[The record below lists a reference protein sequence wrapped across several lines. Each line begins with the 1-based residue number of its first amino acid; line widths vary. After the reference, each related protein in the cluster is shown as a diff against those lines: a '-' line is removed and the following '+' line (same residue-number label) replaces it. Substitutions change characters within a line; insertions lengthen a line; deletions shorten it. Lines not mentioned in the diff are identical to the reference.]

1 MSKIL
6 LEIVALSAQDC
17 VASEKGGADMI
28 ELCAAIEIGGVT
40 PPIDVLIEARQRVNI
55 PVMAMVRPRGGDFC
69 FSDEEFAQMLRDAKL
84 LLQQGVAG
92 IVFGILRP
100 DAKVDTERCREMLAI
115 AGGKQAVFHR
125 AFDVVADPFQA
136 FDQLIDMGFTRVLTS
151 GQQKTALEGADLI
164 RELIARSRGRIE
176 VLPGGGVRTHNVRQL
191 VKMTNCRQ
199 VHRTAFRSDASPSGG
214 VDPRIVATMRDM
226 LTDIASG

>member
-1 MSKIL
+1 LSKIL
-6 LEIVALSAQDC
+6 LEIVALSSQDC
-17 VASEKGGADMI
+17 VASEKGGADRI
-28 ELCAAIEIGGVT
+28 ELCAGIEIGGVT
-40 PPIDVLIEARQRVNI
+40 PPFDVLIEAKQRVNV
-55 PVMAMVRPRGGDFC
+55 PVMALVRPRGGDFC
-69 FSDEEFAQMLRDAKL
+69 YSDEEFAQMLRDAKL

-115 AGGKQAVFHR
+115 VGGKQAVFHR
-125 AFDVVADPFQA
+125 AFDVVANPLQA
-136 FDQLIDMGFTRVLTS
+136 LDQLIDMGFSRVLTS
-151 GQQKTALEGADLI
+151 GQQKTALEGANLI

-176 VLPGGGVRTHNVRQL
+176 ILPGGGVRRHNVRPL

-214 VDPRIVATMRDM
+214 VDPRIVATMRDI